1 MWAKTYEKVSETVF
15 KWSEERHLEGEIDAI
30 KYLQHLADQ
39 ITSMRKLIAQAN
51 NLQDTFVK
59 VVNYYNESVDVLKE
73 AKEKLHLAVT
83 VPEKVVLPSC
93 FSIIEADAEKLPK
106 ISIARDDED
115 AEKEEKKSE

>member
-1 MWAKTYEKVSETVF
+1 
-15 KWSEERHLEGEIDAI
+15 
-30 KYLQHLADQ
+30 
-39 ITSMRKLIAQAN
+39 MRKLIAQAN

-115 AEKEEKKSE
+115 AEKEEEKSE

>member
-1 MWAKTYEKVSETVF
+1 
-15 KWSEERHLEGEIDAI
+15 
-30 KYLQHLADQ
+30 
-39 ITSMRKLIAQAN
+39 MRKLIAQAN

-59 VVNYYNESVDVLKE
+59 VVDYYNESVDVLKE

-115 AEKEEKKSE
+115 AKKEEEKSE